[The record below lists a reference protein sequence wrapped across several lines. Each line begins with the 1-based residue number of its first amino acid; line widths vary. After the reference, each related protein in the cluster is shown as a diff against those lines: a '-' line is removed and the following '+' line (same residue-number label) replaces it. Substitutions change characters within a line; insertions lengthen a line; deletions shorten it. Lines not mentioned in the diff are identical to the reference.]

1 MKRCSTCQRTY
12 PDDAPDYCTADGTR
26 LVKEEAEA
34 YDPQKTMLA
43 SAPPP
48 PPQYANPQS
57 APPPA
62 PSGIPQPAPPP
73 QPPPQAGWPPPP
85 PQQQGQ
91 NWAGGYYPGQ
101 AYAAPTAKG
110 NGLSLIALILGV
122 LSALMATL
130 LLLEERGIMRTVGG
144 RDSAFAVTLGAAI
157 TGIAAL
163 IVGIIALI
171 SKRQRSKAL
180 AIVGMVLAVYSIIFW
195 IYLEAEYSVIFR

>member
-12 PDDAPDYCTADGTR
+12 PDDAPEFCTADGTR
-26 LVKEEAEA
+26 LVKEETEA

-48 PPQYANPQS
+48 QYANPS
-57 APPPA
+57 APPPP

-73 QPPPQAGWPPPP
+73 HAPQQGWPPPPP

-91 NWAGGYYPGQ
+91 NWGGGYYPGQ
-101 AYAAPTAKG
+101 AYAPPAAQG
-110 NGLSLIALILGV
+110 NGLSMAALILGV
-122 LSALMATL
+122 LSAIMATL

-157 TGIAAL
+157 TGIAA
-163 IVGIIALI
+163 IIIGVIALI

-180 AIVGMVLAVYSIIFW
+180 AIVGMVLAAYSIVFW
-195 IYLEAEYSVIFR
+195 IYLEAEYGVIFR